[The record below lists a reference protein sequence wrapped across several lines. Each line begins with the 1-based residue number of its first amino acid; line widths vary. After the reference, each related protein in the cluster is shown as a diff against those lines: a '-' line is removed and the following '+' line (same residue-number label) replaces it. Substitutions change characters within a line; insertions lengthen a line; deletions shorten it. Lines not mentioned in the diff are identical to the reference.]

1 MATMATMDTIDR
13 PRVILS
19 VLALLLVAVPS
30 PAQDCSVVGQNTF
43 VRERLDEFYL
53 WYREL
58 PEADPALFDSPE
70 AYLDRVRFRPI
81 DNRFSYITSRA
92 ASTAFYSASQSVGIG
107 FTARQLQ
114 PGELR
119 IAQVFPESAADEA
132 GLRRGDYLLAIDGRP
147 VSELLASGELGAALG
162 PSEPGYTLEL
172 TWRSIAGD
180 ELTATVVKRPY
191 TIPTVSHSAVFDNDG
206 LPVGYVHLRNFVEP
220 STPALRRVFT
230 EFHEQGVDD
239 VILDVRYNGGGL
251 IDVARYLGS
260 LIGGVHT
267 NTRVFVEFIHND
279 KQSFRN
285 RALRFEDLAAAID
298 VPRLVVITS
307 QSSASASELVINAL
321 EPFIPVTLV
330 GRRTFGKPVGQ
341 YGFEFCDK
349 VLFPV
354 SFLGVN
360 AEGDGEYYD
369 GLPVDCPMRDGLN
382 RPLGNPEEARL
393 AEALYFLRNG
403 TCSPESAQTLR
414 SQRVVPEPGF
424 IELRGFE
431 QLVNAW

>member
-1 MATMATMDTIDR
+1 MATRT
-13 PRVILS
+13 RVILS
-19 VLALLLVAVPS
+19 VLALLIVAVLS
-30 PAQDCSVVGQNTF
+30 PAQDCSIVGQNTF
-43 VRERLDEFYL
+43 VRERLDEHYL

-58 PEADPALFDSPE
+58 PDAAPALFDSPE

-81 DNRFSYITSRA
+81 DNFFSYITSSA
-92 ASTAFYSASQSVGIG
+92 ASTAFFSESQLVGIG
-107 FTARQLQ
+107 FTFRQLR
-114 PGELR
+114 PDELR
-119 IAQVFPESAADEA
+119 VAQVFPDSAADEA
-132 GLRRGDYLLAIDGRP
+132 GLRRGDYLVAIDGRP

-162 PSEPGYTLEL
+162 PSTLGYTLEL

-180 ELTATVVKRPY
+180 ELTARVVKRAY

-220 STPALRRVFT
+220 TIPALDRMFS
-230 EFHEQGVDD
+230 EFREQGVVD
-239 VILDVRYNGGGL
+239 VILDVRYNDGGL
-251 IDVARYLGS
+251 VNVAGHLGS
-260 LIGGVHT
+260 LIGGVRT

-279 KQSFRN
+279 KQSSQN
-285 RALRFEDLAAAID
+285 RAFRFEDPAAAID

-307 QSSASASELVINAL
+307 RSSASSSELVINGL

-360 AEGDGEYYD
+360 ADNDGEYYD

-403 TCSPESAQTLR
+403 TCSPESAAQTLR
-414 SQRVVPEPGF
+414 SQRVASEPGF

-431 QLVNAW
+431 QLVNAH

>member
-1 MATMATMDTIDR
+1 MNCARAVSLVVGL
-13 PRVILS
+13 VILT
-19 VLALLLVAVPS
+19 PS
-30 PAQDCSVVGQNTF
+30 ANAQDCSIVGQNTF
-43 VRERLDEFYL
+43 VRDTLDEFYL
-53 WYREL
+53 WYGEL

-70 AYLDRVRFRPI
+70 AFLDRVRFRPL
-81 DNRFSYITSRA
+81 DSFFSYITSRA
-92 ASTAFYSASQSVGIG
+92 ASTAFFSNSQSVGIG
-107 FTARQLQ
+107 FTFRLLEAD
-114 PGELR
+114 LR
-119 IAQVFPESAADEA
+119 VAQVFPDSAADEA

-162 PSEPGYTLEL
+162 PSTPGYTLSL
-172 TWRSIAGD
+172 SWRSIAGE
-180 ELTATVVKRPY
+180 ELSATVVKRAY
-191 TIPTVSHSAVFDNDG
+191 TIPTVSHSAVLDNDG

-220 STPALRRVFT
+220 STAALDRVFA
-230 EFHEQGVDD
+230 EFRAQGVVD

-251 IDVARYLGS
+251 VDVARHLGS
-260 LIGGVHT
+260 LIGGVRT
-267 NTRVFVEFIHND
+267 NTRVFVEFVHND
-279 KQSFRN
+279 KKSDLNQAF
-285 RALRFEDLAAAID
+285 RFEDPAAAVD

-307 QSSASASELVINAL
+307 RSSASSSELVINAL

-360 AEGDGEYYD
+360 AEGVGEYYG

-382 RPLGNPEEARL
+382 RPLGDPEEARL

-403 TCSPESAQTLR
+403 TCSPASTQTLR
-414 SQRVVPEPGF
+414 AQRGVSAPEH
-424 IELRGFE
+424 IELEGFE
-431 QLVNAW
+431 QLVNAR